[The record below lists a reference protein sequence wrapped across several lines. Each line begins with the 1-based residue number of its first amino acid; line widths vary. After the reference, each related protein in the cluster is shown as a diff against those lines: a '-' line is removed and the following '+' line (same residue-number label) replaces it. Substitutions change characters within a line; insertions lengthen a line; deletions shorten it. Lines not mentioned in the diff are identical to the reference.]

1 MAAPSLFRS
10 APAASFVSSSPHH
23 STASFVNLNSSKFQ
37 SSIFG
42 AHVSSGSSSSLQ
54 LSRAQNIQPIKAT
67 ATEIPPAVQKSRSSG
82 KTKVGINGFGRIG
95 RLVLRIAT
103 SRDDID
109 VVAVND
115 PFVDAK
121 YMAYMFKFDST
132 HGNFKGTIDIV
143 DDSTLKING
152 KQIKILSKRDPADI
166 PWGDFGAEFV
176 VESSGVFTTTNK
188 ASAHMKGGARKV
200 VISAPSADA
209 PMFVVGVNEK
219 SYDPSMDIVSNAS
232 CTTNCLAPLAKVVH
246 EVFGIAEGLMTT
258 VHATTATQK
267 TVDGPSMKD
276 WRGGRG
282 AGQNIIPS
290 STGAA
295 KAVGKVLPELN
306 GKLTGMA
313 FRVPTAN
320 VSVVDLT
327 CRLEKSASYEDVKA
341 AVKYASEGPLKG
353 ILGYTDEDVVSNDF
367 IGDSRSS
374 IFDAKAGIGLSDSF
388 MKLVSW
394 YDNEWGYSNRV
405 LDLIEHMSLVAAN
418 K

>member
-1 MAAPSLFRS
+1 MAVPSLFRS
-10 APAASFVSSSPHH
+10 APAASFLQASLPLSSADHP
-23 STASFVNLNSSKFQ
+23 TASCVNLSSSKFQ
-37 SSIFG
+37 SSIFV
-42 AHVSSGSSSSLQ
+42 AHVSSGSSSFQ
-54 LSRAQNIQPIKAT
+54 LRTPHNIQPIKAT
-67 ATEIPPAVQKSRSSG
+67 AIEIPPAVRKSSSGG
-82 KTKVGINGFGRIG
+82 KTKIGINGFGRIG

-103 SRDDID
+103 LRDDID

-132 HGNFKGTIDIV
+132 HGNFNGTINVV
-143 DDSTLKING
+143 DDSTLEING
-152 KQIKILSKRDPADI
+152 KQIKVSSKRDPAEI
-166 PWGDFGAEFV
+166 PWGQLGVEFV

-188 ASAHMKGGARKV
+188 ASAHLKGGARKV

-219 SYDPSMDIVSNAS
+219 TYKPNMDIVSNAS
-232 CTTNCLAPLAKVVH
+232 CTTNCLAPIAKVVH

-282 AGQNIIPS
+282 ASQNIIPS

-313 FRVPTAN
+313 FRVPTPN

-327 CRLEKSASYEDVKA
+327 CRLERSASYEDVKA
-341 AVKYASEGPLKG
+341 AIKYASEGPLKG
-353 ILGYTDEDVVSNDF
+353 IIGYTDEDVVSNDF
-367 IGDSRSS
+367 VGDSRYYI
-374 IFDAKAGIGLSDSF
+374 IFLLTRTRS
-388 MKLVSW
+388 
-394 YDNEWGYSNRV
+394 
-405 LDLIEHMSLVAAN
+405 
-418 K
+418 